1 MADRT
6 FHLPEGS
13 LENRMVELYAEIT
26 FGAAGAVSASSGKG
40 VASVTRDA
48 QGEYTVALTDRYPS
62 FLAASYDY
70 ETTETNAGWV
80 CTQSEAVDTAT
91 PSVTFRTND
100 AAGAKVDPADG
111 EKLRVCF
118 KLKNSSI

>member
-40 VASVTRDA
+40 IASVTRDA
-48 QGEYTVALTDRYPS
+48 LGEYTIAFTDRFPA
-62 FLAASYDY
+62 FMAASFDY
-70 ETTETNAGWV
+70 ETTETNAGWA

-91 PSVTFRTND
+91 PSLTFRTND
-100 AAGAKVDPADG
+100 AAGAKADPASG
-111 EKLRVCF
+111 ETLRVCI